1 MGGAFGGSWG
11 RLRPGDGGG
20 GSGGVGTLLRVPD
33 VKNAARSSTDAVR
46 IVFLGGLGE
55 IGRNCMAIEV
65 GGGPSG
71 DGPDRQILLIDC
83 GLMFPDA
90 DMHGIDLV
98 LPDFTYLREN
108 AERLVAVVATHGH
121 EDHVGGL
128 QFLLREVS
136 VPVYGAAL
144 TLGLARNRIEEAGL
158 LGKTTLHAV
167 ADGDR
172 VQIGPF
178 DVEFIP
184 VTHSV
189 PHAHGIAVHTPQ
201 GVILHTGDF
210 KLDLTPVDGRRTDL
224 ARIGQLAKDEGIRVL
239 LADSTNAESPGYAP
253 SETSVGSVLRSVFAE
268 CKGRRVITAS
278 FASHLHRIQQI
289 ADAAIES
296 GRVVATLGRSM
307 RKNVQLGIDLGVV
320 HIPASKLID
329 VEKIDDYPPGEVCVI
344 STGSQGEPM
353 SALALL
359 ARGENRF
366 VKLSDNDTVIL
377 SSHAIPG
384 NESNVNK
391 VMDGLLR
398 LGAEVIHSGIRDV
411 HATGH
416 AQADEIKTYLSIAQ
430 PEWFV
435 PIHGEYRHM
444 VANSELGVLMG
455 VPRDHVIVCS
465 DGDVL
470 KVDAEGVEPSGR
482 VPAGY
487 LYVDGI
493 VGDVGQGV
501 LRDRKAL
508 ASEGVVVVVVTVDT
522 QSGKVL
528 VGPEIITRG
537 WVYAPE
543 AEDLLDEACDAIA
556 AAVEKSLAKGV
567 RDVEALERDVRR
579 AAGKFVSDRTRRR
592 PMIVPVVME
601 A

>member
-1 MGGAFGGSWG
+1 MAAS
-11 RLRPGDGGG
+11 
-20 GSGGVGTLLRVPD
+20 VRV
-33 VKNAARSSTDAVR
+33 
-46 IVFLGGLGE
+46 VFLGGLGE
-55 IGRNCMAIEV
+55 IGRNCMAIEQEGKV
-65 GGGPSG
+65 
-71 DGPDRQILLIDC
+71 LLIDC
-83 GLMFPDA
+83 GLMFPDP

-98 LPDFTYLREN
+98 LPDFTWLRERAN
-108 AERLVAVVATHGH
+108 DIVAVVATHGH
-121 EDHVGGL
+121 EDHVGAL
-128 QFLLREVS
+128 QYLLRELS
-136 VPVYGAAL
+136 FPIYGSAV

-158 LGKTTLHAV
+158 LGKTDLIV
-167 ADGDR
+167 VRDGER
-172 VQIGPF
+172 RMIGPF

-189 PHAHGIAVHTPQ
+189 PHAHAIALHTPQ

-224 ARIGQLAKDEGIRVL
+224 GRIGTIATTEGIRLL
-239 LADSTNAESPGYAP
+239 LADSTNAEEHGHAP
-253 SETSVGSVLRSVFAE
+253 SESSVGAVLRSVFSE
-268 CKGRRVITAS
+268 QKGRRIITAS

-289 ADAAIES
+289 ADAAIAN
-296 GRVVATLGRSM
+296 GRVVATLGLSM
-307 RKNVQLGIDLGVV
+307 KKNVRMGRDLGVLR
-320 HIPASKLID
+320 IPDASLID
-329 VEKIDDYPPGEVCVI
+329 IEEADKYKPEQVCIV

-359 ARGENRF
+359 ARGESKW
-366 VKLSDNDTVIL
+366 VKVGEHDTVVL

-384 NESNVNK
+384 NESNVNR
-391 VMDGLLR
+391 VIDDLLR
-398 LGAEVIHSGIRDV
+398 AGVEVIHSGVADV

-416 AQADEIKTYLSIAQ
+416 AQADELKTYLSITN
-430 PEWFV
+430 PEYFV

-444 VANSELGVLMG
+444 VANAKLGYLMG
-455 VPRDHVIVCS
+455 VPRDHVLVCE

-470 KVDAEGVEPSGR
+470 ELSDEGLSAVGR

-501 LRDRKAL
+501 LRDRKVL
-508 ASEGVVVVVVTVDT
+508 AEEGVVVVVVTVDIGT
-522 QSGKVL
+522 GKVL

-543 AEDLLDEACDAIA
+543 AEDLLDEACDRVAE
-556 AAVEKSLAKGV
+556 AVEASLASGV
-567 RDVEALERDVRR
+567 RDVESLERNVRR
-579 AAGKFVSDRTRRR
+579 AAGKFVSERTKRR